1 MQPTLDVRRHADGS
15 IDFDFYRRRAMRRRR
30 LARRTF
36 VKQGLAAARRMA
48 VASVFV
54 IATPMISPRRG
65 RLRLLLRAAAASAA
79 LIAVA
84 TVQAWDRGQ

>member
-36 VKQGLAAARRMA
+36 VKHGLAAARRMA
-48 VASVFV
+48 RASV
-54 IATPMISPRRG
+54 
-65 RLRLLLRAAAASAA
+65 LLLRVALKTDVFGKGSRRAQGTIIKNLAAQEAGGA
-79 LIAVA
+79 
-84 TVQAWDRGQ
+84 